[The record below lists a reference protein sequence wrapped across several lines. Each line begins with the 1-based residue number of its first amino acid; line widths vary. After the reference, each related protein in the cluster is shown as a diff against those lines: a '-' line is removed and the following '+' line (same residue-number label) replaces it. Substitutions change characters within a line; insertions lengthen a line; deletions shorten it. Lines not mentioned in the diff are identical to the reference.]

1 MRKPQSESRRAV
13 LKGALLVGP
22 LLVFTRAPAARAAD
36 LRGTTSKAVVADTA
50 YGKVRGFIAEDGV
63 RTFRGI
69 PYAAPPTGANRFKP
83 PRRPAPWVGVRDAT
97 QWGNKCPQ
105 VGSSSTPETALYLG
119 NATQTPGEQNEDCL
133 VVNIWT
139 RGKRDGGK
147 RPVMLRI
154 HGGGFAMNSG
164 NNQKYWGHNTVRRGD
179 VVYVSVNHRLGALGF
194 LDLSQL
200 GGEQYALSGN
210 AGMLDLVACLEWIRD
225 NIEEFGGDPNNV
237 MIWGESGGGCKV
249 SVLMAMPAA
258 KGLFHRA
265 VIESGPWLKVKAPEQ
280 ARELAERFLSRLGMD
295 KSRLDQLHQLPT
307 YRLLEA
313 QLLTTSRRWFPQDPP
328 IRNGFSPVL
337 DPAIPAHPFEPGAPQ
352 LSADVPMIIGYN
364 LDEGTLLLQSDP
376 DLYALDEAG
385 LVKRVQEKVGQ
396 DAQEVI
402 QLYRATYPSAT
413 RTDLISYISRD
424 LFFVVGSVAMAERKA
439 ALAAAPAYMYR
450 FDWKSPAFN
459 GMYGATHGLED
470 AFFMD
475 NVAHQEVL
483 TRNSPEAFTLA
494 AKINSLF
501 IAFARTG
508 EPRAAELPE
517 WPKYDD
523 RSRATMI
530 FDNRSSI
537 EKDPGAAVR
546 RYWSEHR
553 PPLSGG

>member
-1 MRKPQSESRRAV
+1 MRKPSFANRRAL
-13 LKGALLVGP
+13 LKGALLTAP
-22 LLVFTRAPAARAAD
+22 ALALAKAPAANAD
-36 LRGTTSKAVVADTA
+36 QSCGTGIAEVFAETT
-50 YGKVRGFIAEDGV
+50 YGKVRGFVADDGV

-69 PYAAPPTGANRFKP
+69 PYAAPPTGPNRFKP
-83 PRRPAPWVGVRDAT
+83 PLKPTPWTGVRDAT

-105 VGSSSTPETALYLG
+105 VGSQSTPETALYLG

-133 VVNIWT
+133 VVNVWT

-164 NNQKYWGHNTVRRGD
+164 NNKKYWGHNTVRRGD

-194 LDLSQL
+194 LDLSHIA
-200 GGEQYALSGN
+200 GEQYAQSGN

-225 NIEEFGGDPNNV
+225 NIAEFGGDPHNV
-237 MIWGESGGGCKV
+237 LIWGESGGGCKV
-249 SVLMAMPAA
+249 SILMAMPAA

-280 ARELAERFLSRLGMD
+280 ARQLAERFLSRLGLD
-295 KSRLDQLHQLPT
+295 KSRLDRLHELPT

-313 QLLTTSRRWFPQDPP
+313 QLLTTSRRWFPHDPP
-328 IRNGFSPVL
+328 LTHGFSPVL
-337 DPAIPAHPFEPGAPQ
+337 DQSIPAHPFEPGAPR

-364 LDEGTLLLQSDP
+364 LDEGTLLLQD
-376 DLYALDEAG
+376 DAELYALDEAG
-385 LVKRVQEKVGQ
+385 LVQRVQEKVGE
-396 DAQEVI
+396 DAQGVI
-402 QLYRATYPSAT
+402 KVYRATYPQAT

-424 LFFVVGSVAMAERKA
+424 LFYVVGSVAMAERKA
-439 ALAAAPAYMYR
+439 ALGGAPAYMYR

-475 NVAHQEVL
+475 NVTHQEVL
-483 TRNSPEAFTLA
+483 TRNSPEAYTLA
-494 AKINSLF
+494 AGINSLF
-501 IAFARTG
+501 IAFARGG
-508 EPRAAELPE
+508 EPTAPGLPE
-517 WPKYDD
+517 WPKYDA

-537 EKDPGAAVR
+537 ENDPGAAVR
-546 RYWSEHR
+546 RYWSERR

>member
-1 MRKPQSESRRAV
+1 M
-13 LKGALLVGP
+13 KGALLATP
-22 LLVFTRAPAARAAD
+22 ALALARTPAAAAD
-36 LRGTTSKAVVADTA
+36 QRCTTGVKEIVAETT
-50 YGKVRGFIAEDGV
+50 YGKVRGFLAQDGV

-69 PYAAPPTGANRFKP
+69 PYAAPPTGRNRFKP
-83 PRRPAPWVGVRDAT
+83 PLKPAAWGGVRDAT

-133 VVNIWT
+133 VVNVWT

-164 NNQKYWGHNTVRRGD
+164 NNKKYWGHNTVRRGD

-194 LDLSQL
+194 LDLSQIA
-200 GGEQYALSGN
+200 GREYAHSGN

-225 NIEEFGGDPNNV
+225 NIEEFGGDPDNV
-237 MIWGESGGGCKV
+237 LIWGESGGGCKV
-249 SVLMAMPAA
+249 SILMGMPAA

-265 VIESGPWLKVKAPEQ
+265 VIESGPWLKVKAPDQ
-280 ARELAERFLSRLGMD
+280 AAQLAERFLSRLKLD
-295 KSRLDQLHQLPT
+295 KSRLTQLHELPT

-313 QLLTTSRRWFPQDPP
+313 QLLTTSRRWFPNDPP
-328 IRNGFSPVL
+328 IRHGFSPVL
-337 DPAIPAHPFEPGAPQ
+337 DNGSIPSHPFEPNAPAF
-352 LSADVPMIIGYN
+352 SADVPMIIGYN
-364 LDEGTLLLQSDP
+364 LDEGTLLLQHDP
-376 DLYALDEAG
+376 ELYALDEPG
-385 LVKRVQEKVGQ
+385 LVKRVQEKVG
-396 DAQEVI
+396 DSASEVI
-402 QLYRATYPSAT
+402 RVYREAYPRAT

-424 LFFVVGSVAMAERKA
+424 LFYVVGSVAMAERKA
-439 ALAAAPAYMYR
+439 ALGKAPAYMYR

-483 TRNSPEAFTLA
+483 TRNSPAAYALA

-501 IAFARTG
+501 IAFAREG
-508 EPRAAELPE
+508 KPAAPELPE
-517 WPKYDD
+517 WPTYDT
-523 RSRATMI
+523 RLRATMI
-530 FDNRSSI
+530 FDNQSSI
-537 EKDPGAAVR
+537 ENDPGAAVR
-546 RYWSEHR
+546 RYWSEHQ